1 MANAPSGD
9 GNPTSHTISGGLD
22 NSPWCDD
29 PGSCRAVGWYPVS
42 ATWPPWQ
49 YIRAGVIEKSIQA
62 GGNVDNY
69 RSTALIVGVNGITG
83 SEIARQLSI
92 RNDWTVYGLS
102 RSEHQLPP
110 GVRHVR
116 ADLQDPQ
123 DVARALR
130 DIRPTHV
137 FLNVWSRQESEEENI
152 RVNGAMLRNL
162 FGPFRF

>member
-1 MANAPSGD
+1 M
-9 GNPTSHTISGGLD
+9 
-22 NSPWCDD
+22 
-29 PGSCRAVGWYPVS
+29 
-42 ATWPPWQ
+42 
-49 YIRAGVIEKSIQA
+49 
-62 GGNVDNY
+62 
-69 RSTALIVGVNGITG
+69 NGITG

-102 RSEHQLPP
+102 RSEHQLTP

-137 FLNVWSRQESEEENI
+137 FPNVWSRQENEEENI

-162 FGPFRF
+162 FDALSPAESVEHVALMTGLKHYMGPFEAFGTGEMRETPFREESPGKPVRRWCSPALSLSGTA